1 MLHGWGSPGKVRAF
15 EKLMAGL
22 PPVVSTY
29 LAIDTG
35 SKAGG
40 KYLPKGK
47 ANSAKSESGSTASA
61 SKRLRLCCA
70 AVVRIARRGLDGFS
84 RSEVGWR

>member
-1 MLHGWGSPGKVRAF
+1 M
-15 EKLMAGL
+15 
-22 PPVVSTY
+22 VSTY

-40 KYLPKGK
+40 KYLPEGK
-47 ANSAKSESGSTASA
+47 ENSAKSESGPTASA
-61 SKRLRLCCA
+61 SKRLGLCCA
-70 AVVRIARRGLDGFS
+70 AVGRIARRGVDGFL

>member
-1 MLHGWGSPGKVRAF
+1 MVI
-15 EKLMAGL
+15 
-22 PPVVSTY
+22 TY

-40 KYLPKGK
+40 KDLPEGK
-47 ANSAKSESGSTASA
+47 ANLAKSESGPTASA

-70 AVVRIARRGLDGFS
+70 AVARVARRGVDGFS